1 MSFTIK
7 IKYLN
12 TITTGFTSTFVRTK
26 VGLNI
31 WKSCLTQKQKKKR
44 KRKDWFPLKYH
55 TFCNKS
61 DNGSHK
67 VWKNP
72 QSHPHSFPTERYIHA
87 RKGNSHNP
95 RRFVSPDGIFTSS
108 QKKNIRKGQHN
119 RRWMI
124 KSNCALDKN
133 DELQK
138 FCSIYFLKTAAFQAF
153 SCEKKFQLIKTT
165 SRCFHLTWKRSPRS
179 TQTLQASFGSKEVT
193 RKTKPLLWVF
203 DI

>member
-1 MSFTIK
+1 MEILSHSK
-7 IKYLN
+7 
-12 TITTGFTSTFVRTK
+12 TK
-26 VGLNI
+26 
-31 WKSCLTQKQKKKR
+31 KKKR

-165 SRCFHLTWKRSPRS
+165 SRCFQFNLEAKPSEYTDSASVIRVWGGYAENKTTTLSFWHLTITIKSS
-179 TQTLQASFGSKEVT
+179 QTGC
-193 RKTKPLLWVF
+193 
-203 DI
+203 